1 MSSVLLSAAFLL
13 LFKFSSFKDI
23 VVLIVLLTTVL
34 FAFLSPFSKKTWI
47 PIIISLLLF
56 RDLSM
61 GSFIGG
67 GTLKLGDMF
76 IAWLFGLWF
85 LSDIC
90 LKNSTKIIKNR
101 LDLFL
106 LGFIVLHFISLLW
119 STDTTFGL
127 VRCLKLTRNFMF
139 FILIRE
145 LMIMN
150 FWDSYRK
157 LTASYVFTSL
167 LLLVVYLTV
176 VLISG
181 GFDDFLSLYQKK
193 TLTSL
198 DLGALRVRGTGA
210 GFLISGPA
218 MWFMIT
224 GAFVFGSI
232 VGGQSYVFQHVKIFY
247 SMIMFTASTV
257 LTLARSV
264 FGMFAILISGLLI
277 GSIFVKS
284 KKLIWSISVIFIIFA
299 VAGTSLGLT
308 GIYAKRF
315 TNAFKDGSWIQREE
329 MYDAAIG
336 AFKEHPV
343 IGIGAGANYT
353 WQLNYPDIGGNRS
366 RIVHSA
372 YMLVLSE
379 LGLVGMTLFG
389 AVIFLWLW
397 YFWGGIRSR
406 DQDDR
411 LSGLCMVLLIF
422 SISYLAYITIVG
434 EFEAFE
440 PWLLMAIASA
450 VKSLCITEA
459 DNIEKPHDLIN
470 S

>member
-1 MSSVLLSAAFLL
+1 
-13 LFKFSSFKDI
+13 
-23 VVLIVLLTTVL
+23 
-34 FAFLSPFSKKTWI
+34 
-47 PIIISLLLF
+47 
-56 RDLSM
+56 
-61 GSFIGG
+61 
-67 GTLKLGDMF
+67 
-76 IAWLFGLWF
+76 
-85 LSDIC
+85 
-90 LKNSTKIIKNR
+90 
-101 LDLFL
+101 
-106 LGFIVLHFISLLW
+106 
-119 STDTTFGL
+119 
-127 VRCLKLTRNFMF
+127 
-139 FILIRE
+139 
-145 LMIMN
+145 MN

-422 SISYLAYITIVG
+422 SFSYLAYITIVG